1 MSSNVTVRVTDVVV
15 RSASSDVV
23 VRSAGPVIVAAGGS
37 GPTGPAGATW
47 QGYYGSFS
55 DSTTQTITANTAT
68 PIRFNTTEESNGVT
82 VGSPTSR
89 LVIANAGTY
98 NVQFSAQV
106 DKTDGGQDDATI
118 WLRVN
123 GTDVARTA
131 TDLTLE
137 QSARRIVAAWNFVY
151 TFTAGQYVEL
161 VWSSPDSSMRLL
173 AAGTR
178 TGPVRPA
185 VPSVIC
191 TVTRVA

>member
-23 VRSAGPVIVAAGGS
+23 VRSAGPVVVAAGGS
-37 GPTGPAGATW
+37 GPAGPTW
-47 QGYYGSFS
+47 EGWYGSFS
-55 DSTTQTITANTAT
+55 DSTTQTLTANTAT

-131 TDLTLE
+131 TDVTVE

>member
-37 GPTGPAGATW
+37 GPAGPTW
-47 QGYYGSFS
+47 EGWYGSFS
-55 DSTTQTITANTAT
+55 DSTTQTLTANTAT
-68 PIRFNTTEESNGVT
+68 PIQFNTTEESNGVT

-98 NVQFSAQV
+98 NVQFSAQL
-106 DKTDGGQDDATI
+106 DKTDSGEDNASI

-123 GTDVARTA
+123 GQDVPRTC
-131 TDLTLE
+131 TDLTLPKNN
-137 QSARRIVAAWNFVY
+137 AKAVAAWNFVY
-151 TFTAGQYVEL
+151 TFTAGQYLEL
-161 VWSSPDSSMRLL
+161 VWSSDDADMRLY
-173 AAGTR
+173 AEGAR
-178 TGPVRPA
+178 TSPVRPA
-185 VPSVIC
+185 LPSVIC

>member
-23 VRSAGPVIVAAGGS
+23 VRTAGPVVVAAGGS
-37 GPTGPAGATW
+37 GPAGPTW
-47 QGYYGSFS
+47 EGWYGSFS
-55 DSTTQTITANTAT
+55 DSTTQTLTANTAT

-98 NVQFSAQV
+98 NVQFSAQL

-131 TDLTLE
+131 TDVTLE

>member
-15 RSASSDVV
+15 RSAGNDVV
-23 VRSAGPVIVAAGGS
+23 VRSDGPRIVAAGGS
-37 GPTGPAGATW
+37 GPAGPTW
-47 QGYYGSFS
+47 EGYYGSFS

-68 PIRFNTTEESNGVT
+68 PITFNTTEESNGVT

-98 NVQFSAQV
+98 NVQFSAQL

-123 GTDVARTA
+123 GTNVARTA
-131 TDLTLE
+131 TDVTVE

-151 TFTAGQYVEL
+151 TFTADQYVEL
-161 VWSSPDSSMRLL
+161 VWSSPDSRMRLL

>member
-15 RSASSDVV
+15 RSAGNDVV
-23 VRSAGPVIVAAGGS
+23 VRSDGPRIVAAGGS
-37 GPTGPAGATW
+37 GPAGPTW
-47 QGYYGSFS
+47 EGWYGSFS

-68 PIRFNTTEESNGVT
+68 PITFNTTEESNGVT

-98 NVQFSAQV
+98 NVQFSAQL
-106 DKTDGGQDDATI
+106 DKTDSGEDNVSL

-123 GTDVARTA
+123 GTDVPRTC
-131 TDLTLE
+131 TDLTLPKNN
-137 QSARRIVAAWNFVY
+137 AKAVAAWNFVY
-151 TFTAGQYVEL
+151 TFTAAQYFEL
-161 VWSSPDSSMRLL
+161 VWSSPDHDMRLY
-173 AAGTR
+173 AEGTR
-178 TGPVRPA
+178 TSPVRPA